1 MALSFARPKSNDKN
15 IIKKSKTVTDRTSI
29 RSGGSNIAAQIQSI
43 VAIANQKLAN
53 HKDDYILI
61 REPDQLYEYMK
72 EMKQVGG
79 GALDTET
86 TGLNPLL
93 VNIVG
98 GCIYTPGQKA
108 AYIPINHK
116 SYITGVRTKE
126 QMNEETV
133 SKIMKDFHKDIRWIF
148 HNAKYDIRVCRKTLG
163 IDFKPYWDTMLA
175 AYCIDEEESH
185 RLKDLHLKYCDSK
198 DTESLT
204 FDSLFK
210 GVTFDNIPISTA
222 YLYAAGD
229 PIKTYELY
237 EYQKT
242 LLNRRVLSGPY
253 NVFWN
258 IEMPLI
264 PVVADMEDRGVCL
277 DFDVCKNLHEKY
289 HTIREERQKQADEAI
304 AMYQN
309 EIDNYKMKNP
319 NNKLSDPISLSSP
332 TQLAILFYDILGLKS
347 PDKKSPRGTGE
358 DILKHF
364 IQTNTTDIYTT
375 YRYDSEFYNSENY
388 YDPTVGKALGK
399 QSRAEKKK
407 IGVSVNRLGKLCQAI
422 LDIRNVEKLLGT
434 YIDKMPEIALDD
446 GRVHASY
453 NQYGAK
459 TGRFSSQD
467 PNLQNIPSHNKE
479 IRHMFKAQEGYV
491 LIGGDYS
498 QQEPMVTAHL
508 SKDRKMK
515 EAFMNG
521 KDIYA
526 TIASLAFHKPYEE
539 CKEFRPDGTVN
550 PVGKERRT
558 QAKSIVLGI
567 LYGRQIPS
575 IGEQLGVSTKEAQG
589 IYDAVLKAFPELAQ
603 FIEDS
608 QAMARTEGY
617 VTTAWGRRRHLKD
630 MQLERYEF
638 SYNGKVT
645 NFDPLAF
652 GSEVSTEVPKKVKD
666 SYTKQLDKAFGWKK
680 KNDIIQK
687 ALLEGIKIKD
697 NGGFIAQAERQCVN
711 ARVQGSAA
719 DMAKLAMIS
728 INNDKRM
735 KELDFHLLICVH
747 DEVIGECPKENAK
760 EVKERL
766 SYLMRMAPSH
776 LIELPFK
783 CDCEVSYN
791 WYGETVEV

>member
-1 MALSFARPKSNDKN
+1 MALSFARKTVKDKN
-15 IIKKSKTVTDRTSI
+15 IINKTRNAKTRTSV
-29 RSGGSNIAAQIQSI
+29 RTGTNLASQIQTMTM
-43 VAIANQKLAN
+43 IAESKLAH

-61 REPDQLYEYMK
+61 RTVEELEEYRK
-72 EMKQVGG
+72 AIADAEEC
-79 GALDTET
+79 AIDTET

-93 VNIVG
+93 VDLVG
-98 GCIYTPGQKA
+98 VCLYVPGKKS
-108 AYIPINHK
+108 AYIPVGHK
-116 SYITGVRTKE
+116 SHITGQKVQNQIE
-126 QMNEETV
+126 
-133 SKIMKDFHKDIRWIF
+133 SKDLIEFFNKLKDIKWIF
-148 HNAKYDIRVCRKTLG
+148 HNAKYDIRVLRHTLG
-163 IDFKPYWDTMLA
+163 VYLEPYWDTQLGA
-175 AYCIDEEESH
+175 CCIDENESH
-185 RLKDLHLKYCDSK
+185 RLKDLHLKYCDST

-204 FDSLFK
+204 FDKLF
-210 GVTFDNIPISTA
+210 GGITFDLVPIKVA

-229 PIKTYELY
+229 AIKTYELY
-237 EYQKT
+237 QYQKG

-253 NVFWN
+253 NVFKN

-264 PVVADMEDRGVCL
+264 TVVADMEDRGVCL
-277 DFDVCKNLHEKY
+277 DSEVCEYLHEKY
-289 HTIREERQKQADEAI
+289 HKIKEERQQQADEAI
-304 AMYQN
+304 AMYKEQ
-309 EIDNYKMKNP
+309 IDNYKMKNP
-319 NNKLSDPISLSSP
+319 NHKLSDPISLSSP
-332 TQLAILFYDILGLKS
+332 TQLAILFYDILGLTS

-358 DILKHF
+358 EILKHF
-364 IQTNTTDIYTT
+364 AK
-375 YRYDSEFYNSENY
+375 
-388 YDPTVGKALGK
+388 GK
-399 QSRAEKKK
+399 EKN
-407 IGVSVNRLGKLCQAI
+407 ICEAI
-422 LDIRNVEKLLGT
+422 LGIRNVDKLLNT
-434 YIDKMPEIALDD
+434 YIDKMPQIALDD

-459 TGRFSSQD
+459 TGRFSSSD

-479 IRHMFKAQEGYV
+479 IRKMFKAQDGYV

-498 QQEPMVTAHL
+498 QQEPMVTAYL
-508 SKDRKMK
+508 SKDKKMK
-515 EAFMNG
+515 EAFING

-539 CKEFRPDGTVN
+539 CKEFREDGTVN
-550 PVGKERRT
+550 SVGKERRT

-589 IYDAVLKAFPELAQ
+589 IYNAVLKAFPELAQ

-608 QAMARTEGY
+608 QNMARHEGY
-617 VTTAWGRRRHLKD
+617 VTTAWGRRRHLTD
-630 MQLERYEF
+630 MQLEPYEF
-638 SYNGKVT
+638 SYSGNVT
-645 NFDPLAF
+645 NFNPLAF
-652 GSEVSTEVPKKVKD
+652 GQTVSLEVPKKIKEN
-666 SYTKQLDKAFGWKK
+666 YIKQLDKAYGWQK
-680 KNDIIQK
+680 KNTIIQN
-687 ALLEGIKIKD
+687 ALSQGIKIKD

-791 WYGETVEV
+791 WYGESIEVK

>member
-1 MALSFARPKSNDKN
+1 MALSFARPKTSDKN
-15 IIKKSKTVTDRTSI
+15 IIKKSKTITTRTSI
-29 RSGGSNIAAQIQSI
+29 KSGGNNLAAQIQSI
-43 VAIANQKLAN
+43 VAIANQKLAI

-72 EMKQVGG
+72 EMKQVGE

-93 VNIVG
+93 VDIVG

-116 SYITGVRTKE
+116 SYITGVRYSKQLDE
-126 QMNEETV
+126 QTV
-133 SKIMKDFHKDIRWIF
+133 SKIMKDFHNDIRWIF

-175 AYCIDEEESH
+175 AYCIDEEGSH
-185 RLKDLHLKYCDSK
+185 RLKDLHLKYCNSK

-204 FDSLFK
+204 FDSLFN
-210 GVTFDNIPISTA
+210 GVTFDNIPILTG

-229 PIKTYELY
+229 AVKTYELY

-253 NVFWN
+253 NVFKN

-277 DFDVCKNLHEKY
+277 DFDVCTNLHEKY
-289 HTIREERQKQADEAI
+289 HKIREERQKQADEAI
-304 AMYQN
+304 AMYKD

-332 TQLAILFYDILGLKS
+332 MQLAILFYDILHLTPIDKNKS
-347 PDKKSPRGTGE
+347 RDTGVTTLE
-358 DILKHF
+358 HF
-364 IQTNTTDIYTT
+364 
-375 YRYDSEFYNSENY
+375 SK
-388 YDPTVGKALGK
+388 GK
-399 QSRAEKKK
+399 EK
-407 IGVSVNRLGKLCQAI
+407 NLCEAI
-422 LDIRNVEKLLGT
+422 LGMRNVEKLLGT

-479 IRHMFKAQEGYV
+479 IRQMFKAQDGYV
-491 LIGGDYS
+491 LIGSDFS

-508 SKDRKMK
+508 SNDKKMQ
-515 EAFMNG
+515 EAFING

-526 TIASLAFHKPYEE
+526 TIAALAFHKPYEE
-539 CKEFRPDGTVN
+539 CKEFREDGTVN
-550 PVGKERRT
+550 PAGKERRS

-575 IGEQLGVSTKEAQG
+575 IAEQLGVSTKEAQA
-589 IYDAVLKAFPELAQ
+589 IYDKVIASFPALGK

-608 QAMARTEGY
+608 QNMARTEGY
-617 VTTAWGRRRHLKD
+617 VTTAWGRRRHLHD
-630 MQLERYEF
+630 MQLDKYEIKSTSF
-638 SYNGKVT
+638 DVLSFDKNVSLDVSDSVKKCWTTKMDKSYGA
-645 NFDPLAF
+645 L
-652 GSEVSTEVPKKVKD
+652 KKMQTIAD
-666 SYTKQLDKAFGWKK
+666 AEKQG
-680 KNDIIQK
+680 II
-687 ALLEGIKIKD
+687 IKD
-697 NGGFIAQAERQCVN
+697 NSTYVGRAERQCVN

-719 DMAKLAMIS
+719 DITKLAMIA
-728 INNDKRM
+728 INNDERM
-735 KELDFHLLICVH
+735 KELDFHLLIQVH
-747 DEVIGECPKENAK
+747 DEVIGECPIENAK
-760 EVKERL
+760 EAGERL
-766 SYLMRMAPSH
+766 SYLMRTAPTH
-776 LIELPFK
+776 LIKLPFK
-783 CDCEVSYN
+783 CDVDFTKN
-791 WYGETVEV
+791 WYGESISIG

>member
-1 MALSFARPKSNDKN
+1 MALSFARPKTSDKN
-15 IIKKSKTVTDRTSI
+15 IIKKSKTVTNRTSI
-29 RSGGSNIAAQIQSI
+29 RSGGNNLAAQIQSI
-43 VAIANQKLAN
+43 VAIANQKLAI

-72 EMKQVGG
+72 EMKQVGE

-93 VNIVG
+93 VDIVG

-133 SKIMKDFHKDIRWIF
+133 SKIMKDFHNDIRWIF

-163 IDFKPYWDTMLA
+163 IDFKPYWDTQLA
-175 AYCIDEEESH
+175 AQCIDEEESH
-185 RLKDLHLKYCDSK
+185 RLKDLHLKYCNSK

-204 FDSLFK
+204 FDALFN
-210 GVTFDNIPISTA
+210 GVTFDNIPISTG

-229 PIKTYELY
+229 AIKTYELY

-242 LLNRRVLSGPY
+242 LLNRRVLAGPY

-264 PVVADMEDRGVCL
+264 SVVADMEDRGVCL

-289 HTIREERQKQADEAI
+289 HKIREERQKQADEAL
-304 AMYQN
+304 AMYKD
-309 EIDNYKMKNP
+309 EIDNYRMGVTYSNTYPDGSTEYSNSQTSKGKKYGHTKVSSNAS
-319 NNKLSDPISLSSP
+319 KLSDPISLSSP
-332 TQLAILFYDILGLKS
+332 TQLAILFYDILGLES
-347 PDKKSPRGTGE
+347 PDKKAPRGTGE

-364 IQTNTTDIYTT
+364 AQ
-375 YRYDSEFYNSENY
+375 
-388 YDPTVGKALGK
+388 GK
-399 QSRAEKKK
+399 EK
-407 IGVSVNRLGKLCQAI
+407 NLCEAI
-422 LDIRNVEKLLGT
+422 LGMRNVDKLLGT
-434 YIDKMPEIALDD
+434 YIDKMPEIALSD

-479 IRHMFKAQEGYV
+479 IRQMFKAQDGYV
-491 LIGGDYS
+491 LIGSDFS

-508 SKDRKMK
+508 SADQKMQ
-515 EAFMNG
+515 EAFING

-526 TIASLAFHKPYEE
+526 TIAALAFHKPYEE
-539 CKEFRPDGTVN
+539 CKEFREDGTVN
-550 PVGKERRT
+550 PAGKERRT

-575 IGEQLGVSTKEAQG
+575 IAEQLGVSTKEAQA
-589 IYDAVLKAFPELAQ
+589 IYDKVIASFPALGK

-608 QAMARTEGY
+608 QNMARTEGY

-638 SYNGKVT
+638 SYSGKVT

-652 GSEVSTEVPKKVKD
+652 GSEISTEVPKKVKD
-666 SYTKQLDKAFGWKK
+666 NYIKQLDKAFGWKK
-680 KNDIIQK
+680 KNDIIQS
-687 ALLEGIKIKD
+687 ALAQGIKIKD
-697 NGGFIAQAERQCVN
+697 NGGFISQAERQCVN

-719 DMAKLAMIS
+719 DITKLAMIA
-728 INNDKRM
+728 INNDERM
-735 KELDFHLLICVH
+735 KELDFHLLIQVH
-747 DEVIGECPKENAK
+747 DEVIGECPIENAK
-760 EVKERL
+760 EAGERL
-766 SYLMRMAPSH
+766 SYLMRTAPTH
-776 LIELPFK
+776 LIKLPFK
-783 CDCEVSYN
+783 CDVDFTKN
-791 WYGETVEV
+791 WYGEEVEIE

>member
-1 MALSFARPKSNDKN
+1 MALSFARQKSNDKD
-15 IIKKSKTVTDRTSI
+15 IIKKSKTTINRTSVK
-29 RSGGSNIAAQIQSI
+29 SGGSNLPTQIQSI
-43 VAIANQKLAN
+43 TAIANQKLSN
-53 HKDDYILI
+53 HVNDYILI

-72 EMKQVGG
+72 EMKKVGE

-93 VNIVG
+93 VDIVG
-98 GCIYTPGQKA
+98 ACIYTPGQKA

-116 SYITGVRTKE
+116 SYITGKRTKDQLDE
-126 QMNEETV
+126 KTV
-133 SKIMKDFHKDIRWIF
+133 STIMKDFHKDIKWIF

-163 IDFKPYWDTMLA
+163 IDIAPYWDTMLGA
-175 AYCIDEEESH
+175 CCIDENESH

-210 GVTFDNIPISTA
+210 GVSFDYIPIMTA

-229 PIKTYELY
+229 AIKTYELY

-242 LLNRRVLSGPY
+242 LLNRRVLSGSY
-253 NVFWN
+253 NVFSN

-264 PVVADMEDRGVCL
+264 SVVADMEDRGVCL

-289 HTIREERQKQADEAI
+289 HKIREERKKQASDALK
-304 AMYQN
+304 MYEE

-332 TQLAILFYDILGLKS
+332 TQLAVLFYDILKLES

-364 IQTNTTDIYTT
+364 AQ
-375 YRYDSEFYNSENY
+375 
-388 YDPTVGKALGK
+388 GK
-399 QSRAEKKK
+399 EK
-407 IGVSVNRLGKLCQAI
+407 NLCEAI
-422 LDIRNVEKLLGT
+422 LGMRNVEKLLGT
-434 YIDKMPEIALDD
+434 YIDKMPEIALKD

-479 IRHMFKAQEGYV
+479 IRHMFKAQDGYV

-508 SKDRKMK
+508 SHDRKMK
-515 EAFMNG
+515 EAFING
-521 KDIYA
+521 RDIYA

-539 CKEFRPDGTVN
+539 CKEFRQDGTVN
-550 PVGKERRT
+550 PAGKERRT

-608 QAMARTEGY
+608 QEMARKEGY
-617 VTTAWGRRRHLKD
+617 VTTAWGRRRHLTD
-630 MQLERYEF
+630 MQLEPYEF
-638 SYNGKVT
+638 SYSGKVT

-652 GSEVSTEVPKKVKD
+652 GEQVSTDVPKNVKNE
-666 SYTKQLDKAFGWKK
+666 YIKQLEKAYGWQK
-680 KNDIIQK
+680 KNIIIQN
-687 ALLEGIKIKD
+687 ALSQGIKIKD
-697 NGGFIAQAERQCVN
+697 NSGFIAQAERQCVN

-728 INNDKRM
+728 INTDKRM

-747 DEVIGECPKENAK
+747 DEVIGECPEENAK
-760 EVKERL
+760 EAKERL
-766 SYLMRMAPSH
+766 SYLMRQAPSH

-791 WYGETVEV
+791 WYGESLEVE

>member
-1 MALSFARPKSNDKN
+1 MALSFARQSDTDKN
-15 IIKKSKTVTDRTSI
+15 IVKKSKTAITKTVI
-29 RSGGSNIAAQIQSI
+29 KGGGNNLAAQIQSI
-43 VAIANQKLAN
+43 VAIANQKLAI

-61 REPDQLYEYMK
+61 SEPDQLYEYMK
-72 EMKQVGG
+72 EMKQVGE

-93 VNIVG
+93 VDIVG

-133 SKIMKDFHKDIRWIF
+133 SKIMKEFHKDIRWIF

-185 RLKDLHLKYCDSK
+185 RLKDLHLKYCNSK

-204 FDSLFK
+204 FDTLFND
-210 GVTFDNIPISTA
+210 VTFDNIPISTA

-229 PIKTYELY
+229 AVKTYELY

-289 HTIREERQKQADEAI
+289 HKIREERQKQADEAI
-304 AMYQN
+304 AMYKD
-309 EIDNYKMKNP
+309 EIDNYKMKHP
-319 NNKLSDPISLSSP
+319 DNKLSDPISLSSP
-332 TQLAILFYDILGLKS
+332 TQLAILFYDILGLES
-347 PDKKSPRGTGE
+347 SDKKAPRGTGE

-364 IQTNTTDIYTT
+364 AQGKHKDIC
-375 YRYDSEFYNSENY
+375 E
-388 YDPTVGKALGK
+388 
-399 QSRAEKKK
+399 
-407 IGVSVNRLGKLCQAI
+407 AI
-422 LDIRNVEKLLGT
+422 LGMRNVEKLLGT

-446 GRVHASY
+446 GRIHASY

-479 IRHMFKAQEGYV
+479 IRQMFKAQDGYV

-498 QQEPMVTAHL
+498 QQEPRLTAHC
-508 SKDRKMK
+508 SNDEKMK
-515 EAFMNG
+515 ESYHQG

-526 TIASLAFHKPYEE
+526 TIASLAFDKPYEE
-539 CKEFRPDGTVN
+539 CKEFREDGTVN
-550 PVGKERRT
+550 PEGKERRS
-558 QAKSIVLGI
+558 QAKAIVLGVT
-567 LYGRQIPS
+567 YGKGIPA
-575 IGEQLGVSTKEAQG
+575 IGEDLGISTQKAQAV
-589 IYDAVLKAFPELAQ
+589 YDKVMESFPMLEKFMHDTQKKAREN
-603 FIEDS
+603 
-608 QAMARTEGY
+608 GY
-617 VTTAWGRRRHLKD
+617 VETPWGRRRHLKD
-630 MQLERYEF
+630 MQLEPYIF
-638 SYNGKVT
+638 KYDGKVT

-652 GSEVSTEVPKKVKD
+652 GSDVSTEVPERIKKE
-666 SYTKQLDKAFGWKK
+666 YTKKLDKCRFYKERIK
-680 KNDIIQK
+680 VENDLQNQ
-687 ALLEGIKIKD
+687 GISVTYNTNKIS
-697 NGGFIAQAERQCVN
+697 QAERQCVN
-711 ARVQGSAA
+711 SVIQGGAA
-719 DMAKLAMIS
+719 DMAKLAMIH
-728 INNDKRM
+728 INNDEIM

-747 DEVIGECPKENAK
+747 DEVIGECPIENAK
-760 EVKERL
+760 KASERL
-766 SYLMRMAPSH
+766 AQLMIDAPKGK
-776 LIELPFK
+776 IDIPMK
-783 CDCEVSYN
+783 VDCEITRN
-791 WYGETVEV
+791 WYGESVEV

>member
-1 MALSFARPKSNDKN
+1 MALSFARTKSSDKD
-15 IIKKSKTVTDRTSI
+15 IIKKSKTTVNRTSI
-29 RSGGSNIAAQIQSI
+29 KGGGTNLSAQIQSI
-43 VAIANQKLAN
+43 VAIANTKLAN

-72 EMKQVGG
+72 EMKQVGE

-93 VNIVG
+93 VDIVG

-116 SYITGVRTKE
+116 SYITGQRTKD
-126 QMNEETV
+126 QMDEETV

-148 HNAKYDIRVCRKTLG
+148 HNAKYDIRVCKKTLG

-175 AYCIDEEESH
+175 AYCIDENESH

-204 FDSLFK
+204 FDALFK
-210 GVTFDNIPISTA
+210 GVTFDYIPILTA

-253 NVFWN
+253 NVFTN

-289 HTIREERQKQADEAI
+289 HKIREERKKQADEAI
-304 AMYQN
+304 AMYKE

-319 NNKLSDPISLSSP
+319 NHKLSDPISLSSP
-332 TQLAILFYDILGLKS
+332 TQLAVLFYDILGLES
-347 PDKKSPRGTGE
+347 PDKKAPRGTGE

-364 IQTNTTDIYTT
+364 AK
-375 YRYDSEFYNSENY
+375 
-388 YDPTVGKALGK
+388 GK
-399 QSRAEKKK
+399 EK
-407 IGVSVNRLGKLCQAI
+407 NLCEAI
-422 LDIRNVEKLLGT
+422 LGMRNVEKLLGT
-434 YIDKMPEIALDD
+434 YIDKMPEIALSD

-479 IRHMFKAQEGYV
+479 IRHMFKAQDGYV

-508 SKDRKMK
+508 SHDRKMK
-515 EAFMNG
+515 EAFING

-526 TIASLAFHKPYEE
+526 TIASLAFHQPYEE
-539 CKEFRPDGTVN
+539 CKEFREDGTVN
-550 PVGKERRT
+550 LTGKERRT

-603 FIEDS
+603 FIKDS
-608 QAMARTEGY
+608 QQMARTEGY
-617 VTTAWGRRRHLKD
+617 VTTAWGRRRHLND
-630 MQLERYEF
+630 MQLEPYEF
-638 SYNGKVT
+638 SYSGKVT

-652 GSEVSTEVPKKVKD
+652 GQEVSLDVPKKVKEN
-666 SYTKQLDKAFGWKK
+666 YKKQLDKAFGWQK
-680 KNDIIQK
+680 KNIIIQN
-687 ALLEGIKIKD
+687 ALNEGIKIKD

-728 INNDKRM
+728 INNDERM

-791 WYGETVEV
+791 WYGESIEVE

>member
-1 MALSFARPKSNDKN
+1 MALSFARTKSNDKN
-15 IIKKSKTVTDRTSI
+15 IIKKSKTVPTRTSI
-29 RSGGSNIAAQIQSI
+29 KSGGNNLAAQIQSI

-72 EMKQVGG
+72 EMKQVGE

-93 VNIVG
+93 VDIVG
-98 GCIYTPGQKA
+98 GCIYTPGQKV

-133 SKIMKDFHKDIRWIF
+133 SKIMKEFHKDIRWIF

-185 RLKDLHLKYCDSK
+185 KLKDLHLKYCNSK

-204 FDSLFK
+204 FDTLFN

-229 PIKTYELY
+229 AIKTYELY

-289 HTIREERQKQADEAI
+289 HKIREERQKQADEAI

-309 EIDNYKMKNP
+309 EIDNYKMKHP
-319 NNKLSDPISLSSP
+319 DNKLSDPISLSSP
-332 TQLAILFYDILGLKS
+332 TQLAILFYDILGLES
-347 PDKKSPRGTGE
+347 PDKKAPRGTGE

-364 IQTNTTDIYTT
+364 AQ
-375 YRYDSEFYNSENY
+375 
-388 YDPTVGKALGK
+388 GK
-399 QSRAEKKK
+399 EK
-407 IGVSVNRLGKLCQAI
+407 NLCEAI
-422 LDIRNVEKLLGT
+422 LGMRNVDKLLGT

-479 IRHMFKAQEGYV
+479 IRQMFKAQDGYV
-491 LIGGDYS
+491 LIGSDFS
-498 QQEPMVTAHL
+498 QQEPMMCAHL
-508 SKDRKMK
+508 SQDIEMMN
-515 EAFMNG
+515 AFKNG
-521 KDIYA
+521 KDIYT
-526 TIASLAFHKPYEE
+526 TIASLAFNKPYEE
-539 CKEFRPDGTVN
+539 CKEFRADGTTN
-550 PVGKERRT
+550 PAGKERRT

-567 LYGRQIPS
+567 LYGRSVPS
-575 IGEQLGVSTKEAQG
+575 IAEQLNCKTDEAQK
-589 IYDAVLKAFPELAQ
+589 IYDSVLRAFPQLAN
-603 FIEDS
+603 FIYDS
-608 QAMARTEGY
+608 QEMARTEGY
-617 VTTAWGRRRHLKD
+617 VTTAWGRRRHLHD
-630 MQLERYEF
+630 MQLEPYEF
-638 SYNGKVT
+638 TYSGKVT

-666 SYTKQLDKAFGWKK
+666 NYTKQLQKAFGWKK
-680 KNDIIQK
+680 KNDIIQS
-687 ALLEGIKIKD
+687 ALTQGIKIKD
-697 NGGFIAQAERQCVN
+697 NGGFISQAERQCVN
-711 ARVQGSAA
+711 ARVQGSSA
-719 DMAKLAMIS
+719 DVTKLAMID
-728 INNDKRM
+728 IANDERM
-735 KELDFHLLICVH
+735 KELDFHLLIQVH
-747 DEVIGECPKENAK
+747 DEVIGECPIENAK
-760 EVKERL
+760 EAGERL
-766 SYLMRMAPSH
+766 SYLMRTAPTR
-776 LIELPFK
+776 LIDLPFK
-783 CDCEVSYN
+783 CDVEYSNN
-791 WYGETVEV
+791 WYGKSLEIN

>member
-1 MALSFARPKSNDKN
+1 MALSFARPKNNDKN
-15 IIKKSKTVTDRTSI
+15 IIKKSKTVTNRTSI
-29 RSGGSNIAAQIQSI
+29 RSGGNNLAAQIQSI
-43 VAIANQKLAN
+43 VAIANQKLAI

-72 EMKQVGG
+72 EMKQVGE

-93 VNIVG
+93 VDIVG

-116 SYITGVRTKE
+116 SYITGVRTNE

-133 SKIMKDFHKDIRWIF
+133 SKIMKEFYKDIRWVF

-163 IDFKPYWDTMLA
+163 IDFNPYWDTMLA

-204 FDSLFK
+204 FDSLFN

-229 PIKTYELY
+229 AIKTYELY

-242 LLNRRVLSGPY
+242 LLNRRVLAGPY
-253 NVFWN
+253 NVFTN

-264 PVVADMEDRGVCL
+264 PAVADMEDRGVCL

-289 HTIREERQKQADEAI
+289 HKIREERQKQADGAI

-319 NNKLSDPISLSSP
+319 DNKLSDPISLSSP
-332 TQLAILFYDILGLKS
+332 TQLAILFYDILGLTS
-347 PDKKSPRGTGE
+347 PDKNKPRGTGE

-364 IQTNTTDIYTT
+364 A
-375 YRYDSEFYNSENY
+375 R
-388 YDPTVGKALGK
+388 GK
-399 QSRAEKKK
+399 EK
-407 IGVSVNRLGKLCQAI
+407 NLCEAI
-422 LDIRNVEKLLGT
+422 LGMRNVEKLLGT

-459 TGRFSSQD
+459 TGRFSSSD

-479 IRHMFKAQEGYV
+479 IRHMFKAQDGCV

-498 QQEPMVTAHL
+498 QQEPRLTAHC
-508 SKDRKMK
+508 SNDEKMK
-515 EAFMNG
+515 ESYHQG

-526 TIASLAFHKPYEE
+526 TIASLAFDKPYEE
-539 CKEFRPDGTVN
+539 CKEFREDGTLN
-550 PVGKERRT
+550 PEGKERRS
-558 QAKSIVLGI
+558 QAKAIVLGVT
-567 LYGRQIPS
+567 YGKGIPA
-575 IGEQLGVSTKEAQG
+575 IGEDLGISTQKAQAV
-589 IYDAVLKAFPELAQ
+589 YDKVMESFPMLERFMHDTQEKAREH
-603 FIEDS
+603 
-608 QAMARTEGY
+608 GY
-617 VTTAWGRRRHLKD
+617 VETPWGRRRHLKD

-638 SYNGKVT
+638 SYSGKVT

-666 SYTKQLDKAFGWKK
+666 NYTKQLDKAFGWKK
-680 KNDIIQK
+680 KNDIIQS
-687 ALLEGIKIKD
+687 ALAQGIKIKD

-711 ARVQGSAA
+711 SVIQGGAA
-719 DMAKLAMIS
+719 DMAKLAMIH
-728 INNDKRM
+728 INNDEIM

-747 DEVIGECPKENAK
+747 DEVIGECPIENAK
-760 EVKERL
+760 KASERL
-766 SYLMRMAPSH
+766 AQLMIDAPKGK
-776 LIELPFK
+776 IDIPMK
-783 CDCEVSYN
+783 VDCEITRN
-791 WYGETVEV
+791 WYGENVEIN

>member
-15 IIKKSKTVTDRTSI
+15 IIKKSKTVATRTSI
-29 RSGGSNIAAQIQSI
+29 RSGGNNLAAQIQSI
-43 VAIANQKLAN
+43 VAIANQKLAI

-72 EMKQVGG
+72 EMKQVGE

-93 VNIVG
+93 VDIVG

-116 SYITGVRTKE
+116 SYITGVRTKDQLDE
-126 QMNEETV
+126 QTV
-133 SKIMKDFHKDIRWIF
+133 SKIMKEFHKDIRWIF
-148 HNAKYDIRVCRKTLG
+148 HNAKFDIRICRKTLG
-163 IDFKPYWDTMLA
+163 IDFKPYWDTEIA
-175 AYCIDEEESH
+175 AHCIDEEESH

-204 FDSLFK
+204 FDALFK

-229 PIKTYELY
+229 AIKTYELFK
-237 EYQKT
+237 YQQT
-242 LLNRRVLSGPY
+242 ILNRRVLAGPY

-264 PVVADMEDRGVCL
+264 PVIADMEDRGVCL

-289 HTIREERQKQADEAI
+289 HKIREERQKQADEAL
-304 AMYQN
+304 AMYKD
-309 EIDNYKMKNP
+309 EIDNYRMGSTYANTYPDGSTEYSNSQTSKGKKWGHTKVSSNAG
-319 NNKLSDPISLSSP
+319 KLSDPISLSSP
-332 TQLAILFYDILGLKS
+332 TQLAILFYDILGLES
-347 PDKKSPRGTGE
+347 PDKKAPRGTGE

-364 IQTNTTDIYTT
+364 AQ
-375 YRYDSEFYNSENY
+375 
-388 YDPTVGKALGK
+388 GK
-399 QSRAEKKK
+399 EK
-407 IGVSVNRLGKLCQAI
+407 NLCEAI
-422 LDIRNVEKLLGT
+422 LGMRNVEKLLGT
-434 YIDKMPEIALDD
+434 YIDKMPEIALED

-479 IRHMFKAQEGYV
+479 IRQMFKAQDGYV
-491 LIGGDYS
+491 LIGSDFS

-508 SKDRKMK
+508 SDDKKMQ
-515 EAFMNG
+515 EAFING

-526 TIASLAFHKPYEE
+526 TIAALAFHKQYEE
-539 CKEFRPDGTVN
+539 CKEFREDGTVN
-550 PVGKERRT
+550 PAGKERRT

-575 IGEQLGVSTKEAQG
+575 IAEQLGVSTKEAQA
-589 IYDAVLKAFPELAQ
+589 IYDKVIASFPALGK

-608 QAMARTEGY
+608 QEMARTEGY
-617 VTTAWGRRRHLKD
+617 VTTAWGRRRHLHD

-638 SYNGKVT
+638 SYSGKVT

-652 GSEVSTEVPKKVKD
+652 GSEVSKEVPKKVKD
-666 SYTKQLDKAFGWKK
+666 NYTKQLDKAFGWKK

-687 ALLEGIKIKD
+687 ALAEGIKIKD

-719 DMAKLAMIS
+719 DITKLAMIA
-728 INNDKRM
+728 INKDERM
-735 KELDFHLLICVH
+735 KELDFHLLIQVH
-747 DEVIGECPKENAK
+747 DEVIGECPIENAK
-760 EVKERL
+760 EAGERL
-766 SYLMRMAPSH
+766 SYLMRTAPSN
-776 LIELPFK
+776 LIKLPFK
-783 CDCEVSYN
+783 CDVDFTKN
-791 WYGETVEV
+791 WYGEEVEIN

>member
-1 MALSFARPKSNDKN
+1 MALSFARTKSSDKD
-15 IIKKSKTVTDRTSI
+15 IIKKSKTTVNRTSI
-29 RSGGSNIAAQIQSI
+29 KGGGTNLSAQIQSI
-43 VAIANQKLAN
+43 VAMANTKLAN

-72 EMKQVGG
+72 EMKQVGE

-93 VNIVG
+93 VDIVG

-116 SYITGVRTKE
+116 SYITGQRTKD
-126 QMNEETV
+126 QMDEETV

-175 AYCIDEEESH
+175 AYCIDENESH

-204 FDSLFK
+204 FDALFK
-210 GVTFDNIPISTA
+210 GVTFDYIPILTA

-253 NVFWN
+253 NVFTN

-289 HTIREERQKQADEAI
+289 HKIREERKKQADEAI
-304 AMYQN
+304 AMYKE

-319 NNKLSDPISLSSP
+319 NHKLSDPISLSSP
-332 TQLAILFYDILGLKS
+332 TQLAVLFYDILGLES
-347 PDKKSPRGTGE
+347 PDKKAPRGTGE

-364 IQTNTTDIYTT
+364 AK
-375 YRYDSEFYNSENY
+375 
-388 YDPTVGKALGK
+388 GK
-399 QSRAEKKK
+399 EK
-407 IGVSVNRLGKLCQAI
+407 NLCEAI
-422 LDIRNVEKLLGT
+422 LGMRNVEKLLGT
-434 YIDKMPEIALDD
+434 YIDKMPEIALSD

-479 IRHMFKAQEGYV
+479 IRHMFKAQDGYV

-508 SKDRKMK
+508 SHDRKMK
-515 EAFMNG
+515 EAFING

-526 TIASLAFHKPYEE
+526 TIASLAFHQPYEE
-539 CKEFRPDGTVN
+539 CKEFREDGTVN
-550 PVGKERRT
+550 LTGKERRT

-603 FIEDS
+603 FIKDS
-608 QAMARTEGY
+608 QQMARTEGY
-617 VTTAWGRRRHLKD
+617 VTTAWGRRRHLND
-630 MQLERYEF
+630 MQLEPYEF
-638 SYNGKVT
+638 SYSGKVT

-652 GSEVSTEVPKKVKD
+652 GQEVSLDVPKKVKEN
-666 SYTKQLDKAFGWKK
+666 YKKQLDKAFGWQK
-680 KNDIIQK
+680 KNIIIQN
-687 ALLEGIKIKD
+687 ALNEGIKIKD

-728 INNDKRM
+728 INNDERM

-760 EVKERL
+760 EVKQRL

-791 WYGETVEV
+791 WYGESIEVK

>member
-15 IIKKSKTVTDRTSI
+15 IIKKSKTITNRTSI
-29 RSGGSNIAAQIQSI
+29 RSGGNNLAAQIQSI
-43 VAIANQKLAN
+43 VAIANQKLAI

-72 EMKQVGG
+72 EMKQVGE

-93 VNIVG
+93 VDIVG

-126 QMNEETV
+126 QMDEETV
-133 SKIMKDFHKDIRWIF
+133 SKIMKEFHKDIRWIF

-185 RLKDLHLKYCDSK
+185 RLKDLHLKYCNSK

-204 FDSLFK
+204 FDTLFN
-210 GVTFDNIPISTA
+210 GVTFDNIPISTG

-229 PIKTYELY
+229 AVKTYELY

-289 HTIREERQKQADEAI
+289 HKIREERQKQADEAL
-304 AMYQN
+304 AMYKD
-309 EIDNYKMKNP
+309 EIDNYRMGSTYANTYPDGSTEYSNSQTSKGKKWGHTKVFSNAS
-319 NNKLSDPISLSSP
+319 KLSDPISLSSP
-332 TQLAILFYDILGLKS
+332 TQLAILFYDILGLES
-347 PDKKSPRGTGE
+347 PDKKAPRGTGE

-364 IQTNTTDIYTT
+364 AQ
-375 YRYDSEFYNSENY
+375 
-388 YDPTVGKALGK
+388 GK
-399 QSRAEKKK
+399 EK
-407 IGVSVNRLGKLCQAI
+407 NLCEAI
-422 LDIRNVEKLLGT
+422 LGMRNVEKLLGT
-434 YIDKMPEIALDD
+434 YIDKMPEIALED

-479 IRHMFKAQEGYV
+479 IRHMFKAQDGYV

-508 SKDRKMK
+508 SHDRRMK
-515 EAFMNG
+515 EAFING
-521 KDIYA
+521 RDIYA
-526 TIASLAFHKPYEE
+526 TIASLAFHQSYEE
-539 CKEFRPDGTVN
+539 CKEFRKDGTVN
-550 PVGKERRT
+550 PAGKERRT

-575 IGEQLGVSTKEAQG
+575 IAEQLGVSTKEAQG

-603 FIEDS
+603 FIKDS
-608 QAMARTEGY
+608 QEMARTEGY
-617 VTTAWGRRRHLKD
+617 VTTAWGRRRHLHD

-687 ALLEGIKIKD
+687 ALSEGIKIKD

-728 INNDKRM
+728 INNDERM

-760 EVKERL
+760 EAKERL

-791 WYGETVEV
+791 WYGESIEVE

>member
-1 MALSFARPKSNDKN
+1 MALSFARPKTSDKN
-15 IIKKSKTVTDRTSI
+15 IIKKSKTVTNRTSI
-29 RSGGSNIAAQIQSI
+29 RSGGNNLAAQIQSI
-43 VAIANQKLAN
+43 VAIANQKLAI

-72 EMKQVGG
+72 EMKQVGE

-93 VNIVG
+93 VDIVG

-133 SKIMKDFHKDIRWIF
+133 SKIMKDFHNDIRWIF

-163 IDFKPYWDTMLA
+163 IDFKPYWDTQLA
-175 AYCIDEEESH
+175 AQCIDEEESH
-185 RLKDLHLKYCDSK
+185 RLKDLHLKYCNSK

-204 FDSLFK
+204 FDALFN
-210 GVTFDNIPISTA
+210 GVTFDNIPISTG

-229 PIKTYELY
+229 AIKTYELY

-242 LLNRRVLSGPY
+242 LLNRRVLAGPY

-264 PVVADMEDRGVCL
+264 SVVADMEDRGVCL

-289 HTIREERQKQADEAI
+289 HKIREERQKQADEAL
-304 AMYQN
+304 AMYKD
-309 EIDNYKMKNP
+309 EIDNYRMGVTYSNTYPDGSTEYSNSQTSKGKKYGHTKVSSNAS
-319 NNKLSDPISLSSP
+319 KLSDPISLSSP
-332 TQLAILFYDILGLKS
+332 TQLAILFYDILGLES
-347 PDKKSPRGTGE
+347 PDKKAPRGTGE

-364 IQTNTTDIYTT
+364 AQ
-375 YRYDSEFYNSENY
+375 
-388 YDPTVGKALGK
+388 GK
-399 QSRAEKKK
+399 EK
-407 IGVSVNRLGKLCQAI
+407 NLCEAI
-422 LDIRNVEKLLGT
+422 LGMRNVDKLLGT
-434 YIDKMPEIALDD
+434 YIDKMPEIALSD

-479 IRHMFKAQEGYV
+479 IRQMFKAQDGYV
-491 LIGGDYS
+491 LIGSDFS

-508 SKDRKMK
+508 SADQKMQ
-515 EAFMNG
+515 EAFING

-526 TIASLAFHKPYEE
+526 TIAALAFHKPYEE
-539 CKEFRPDGTVN
+539 CKEFREDGTVN
-550 PVGKERRT
+550 PAGKERRT

-575 IGEQLGVSTKEAQG
+575 IAEQLGVSTKEAQA
-589 IYDAVLKAFPELAQ
+589 IYDKVIASFPALGK

-608 QAMARTEGY
+608 QNMARTEGY

-638 SYNGKVT
+638 SYSGKVT

-652 GSEVSTEVPKKVKD
+652 GSEISTEVPKKVKD
-666 SYTKQLDKAFGWKK
+666 NYIKQLDKAFGWKK

-687 ALLEGIKIKD
+687 ALAEGIKIKD
-697 NGGFIAQAERQCVN
+697 NGGFISQAERQCVN

-719 DMAKLAMIS
+719 DITKLAMIA
-728 INNDKRM
+728 INNDERM
-735 KELDFHLLICVH
+735 KELDFHLLIQVH
-747 DEVIGECPKENAK
+747 DEVIGECPIENAK
-760 EVKERL
+760 EAGERL
-766 SYLMRMAPSH
+766 SYLMRTAPTH
-776 LIELPFK
+776 LIKLPFK
-783 CDCEVSYN
+783 CDVDFTKN
-791 WYGETVEV
+791 WYGGEVEIE